1 MRLLS
6 SRLKNVVRILQFLR
20 EKLNLNCIF
29 LSQEF
34 FPAWFFF
41 GGGGVGGVTVTS
53 EIQFMCYILD
63 TLILICIPVIHF
75 VNEENGAKTA

>member
-34 FPAWFFF
+34 FPACFF
-41 GGGGVGGVTVTS
+41 GGWGVTLTS
-53 EIQFMCYILD
+53 EIQFMRYILD
-63 TLILICIPVIHF
+63 TLILIRIPVVHF
-75 VNEENGAKTA
+75 VDEENGAKTA

>member
-20 EKLNLNCIF
+20 EKVNLNCIF

-34 FPAWFFF
+34 FPACFFF
-41 GGGGVGGVTVTS
+41 GEVTLTS
-53 EIQFMCYILD
+53 EIQFMRYILD
-63 TLILICIPVIHF
+63 TLILIRIPIIHF
-75 VNEENGAKTA
+75 VDEENGAKTA